1 MAIDTLVKRYSV
13 IATLLPWRSTI
24 PLPTPLD
31 AKLTLSDRQILCGL
45 YAGIRT
51 RVTQHQ
57 IAIFGTFT
65 FMSRINMLSM
75 DIISR
80 VVSPILLARAGV
92 VFYAVTL
99 QEKPLPP
106 RIPVEKTLPRLVPT
120 PAVIPAPTLPQVVL
134 AASFVEMWE
143 TEQATAPLAASYTES
158 WEGQSVALATSYVEH
173 WDVTETILIP
183 AYTELWE
190 L

>member
-1 MAIDTLVKRYSV
+1 MPVDTLVKRYSM
-13 IATLLPWRSTI
+13 IATMLPWRSTV

-51 RVTQHQ
+51 RVTQRQ

-75 DIISR
+75 EIISR

-92 VFYAVTL
+92 IFDAVTL
-99 QEKPLPP
+99 QEKPSPP
-106 RIPVEKTLPRLVPT
+106 RIPVEKTLPRLLPR
-120 PAVIPAPTLPQVVL
+120 PEVIPAPTPPQKPL
-134 AASFVEMWE
+134 EASFVEMWE
-143 TEQATAPLAASYTES
+143 TEQATAPIAVSFTES
-158 WEGQSVALATSYVEH
+158 WEGQSVVLTSSYVEH
-173 WDVTETILIP
+173 WDVTETLLIP